1 MHAKSVSS
9 DVRSEA
15 RKVKKDSQRPSVPFI
30 GAGFKSGFEH
40 AQHRRGDVFDVYV
53 VRKVGSGAP
62 GAGEADPS
70 VPVQKDAQPHLGLMD
85 ACAA

>member
-40 AQHRRGDVFDVYV
+40 AQHRRGDIFDVYV
-53 VRKVGSGAP
+53 VR
-62 GAGEADPS
+62 GAGEAGLS
-70 VPVQKDAQPHLGLMD
+70 VPVQKDAQPRPSLMD
-85 ACAA
+85 ACVA